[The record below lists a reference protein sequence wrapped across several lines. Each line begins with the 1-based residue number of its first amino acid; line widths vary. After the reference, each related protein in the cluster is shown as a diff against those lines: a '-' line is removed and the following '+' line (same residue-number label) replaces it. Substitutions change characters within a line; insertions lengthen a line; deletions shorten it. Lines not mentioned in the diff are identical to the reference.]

1 MSLKDIKIPAQASDQ
16 QTTDAKSALPPV
28 EFRVARAGNVNAISI
43 SDRQGVQ
50 NRLPTASYRVYF
62 LPVQYAPF
70 SSGTTTTVAAPVV
83 YDTATRAAGRK
94 VASLVTEIAAPGLG
108 TVLNYY
114 DNTNVNQAGYY
125 FCAAVNRAG
134 VEAPPE
140 HMVST
145 EGIQDVGVGNGIGTS
160 GGGGGG
166 GSPIVVAITSING
179 DATPAQTLTAGT
191 NMTITDNGVGGHT
204 FDATGGGG
212 FTKED
217 SSTAVDGVATVFTFS
232 TAVAVNDVIVAD
244 GLVMDETFG
253 DYTRGGVTVTFTLA
267 PISTVQRIF

>member
-1 MSLKDIKIPAQASDQ
+1 VRTAI
-16 QTTDAKSALPPV
+16 
-28 EFRVARAGNVNAISI
+28 RNAG
-43 SDRQGVQ
+43 Q
-50 NRLPTASYRVYF
+50 
-62 LPVQYAPF
+62 
-70 SSGTTTTVAAPVV
+70 
-83 YDTATRAAGRK
+83 K
-94 VASLVTEIAAPGLG
+94 VADLVADTSAPGFG
-108 TVLNYY
+108 SVLRVE
-114 DNTNVNQAGYY
+114 DPLHFGQPGYY
-125 FCAAVNRAG
+125 YCVAVNRAG
-134 VEAPPE
+134 VEAPVE
-140 HMVST
+140 HVVFT
-145 EGIQDVGVGNGIGTS
+145 DDLGVALSDS
-160 GGGGGG
+160 GGGGSGPP
-166 GSPIVVAITSING
+166 PIVVAITSING

-253 DYTRGGVTVTFTLA
+253 DYTRGGVTVTFALA